1 MLLDVHRVTFLKTNS
16 NFEGCGKITLCQQY
30 LKAVFGYL
38 GFLYSSSVSVTL
50 TLSQRLPI
58 ENYVPT

>member
-1 MLLDVHRVTFLKTNS
+1 VSRSLKQIATLKAVEKS
-16 NFEGCGKITLCQQY
+16 PLCQQY

-38 GFLYSSSVSVTL
+38 GFLYSSSVSITL

-58 ENYVPT
+58 ENYVST